1 MPSADELSAL
11 PHAELA
17 ERLAGAYQ
25 LIAELT
31 GQAQRLQAR
40 MEELERQ
47 VRGDSSN
54 SSRPPSSDSPY
65 KKKPRDRS
73 LRERGKRR
81 PGRQP
86 GEPGTTMNLV
96 DDPDERLEFAPG
108 CCRGCGTALA
118 GEPVLAGRRHQVTDT
133 VPAPP
138 PKVTEYVAQAKQCPW
153 CEAVSEGELPAH
165 VRARASF
172 GPETCA

>member
-65 KKKPRDRS
+65 QKKPRDRS

-81 PGRQP
+81 PGKQP
-86 GEPGTTMNLV
+86 GEPGTTMELV
-96 DDPDERLEFAPG
+96 DDPDERVGYAPA
-108 CCRGCGTALA
+108 CCRGCGAGLA
-118 GEPVLAGRRHQVTDT
+118 GEPVLA
-133 VPAPP
+133 PAPLP
-138 PKVTEYVAQAKQCPW
+138 GHRDP
-153 CEAVSEGELPAH
+153 VSAAEGH
-165 VRARASF
+165 RVR
-172 GPETCA
+172 G